1 VAKALLLREYQLTVG
16 YTPGPVLLAALVI
29 GVAGAAGLG
38 RARRSGQRSACLL
51 WVVVGAGLLLSADV
65 YLFTWRYQ
73 LPALVTLPPAGALGV
88 TALLG
93 RRMGVPDSPDDQA
106 GDVATP

>member
-1 VAKALLLREYQLTVG
+1 VANARLLREYQLTVG
-16 YTPGPVLLAALVI
+16 YTPGPVLLAGLLV
-29 GVAGAAGLG
+29 GVAAAAGLG
-38 RARRSGQRSACLL
+38 RARRSGLRSACLL

-65 YLFTWRYQ
+65 YLFSWRYL

-93 RRMGVPDSPDDQA
+93 GRTARRVAHSPA
-106 GDVATP
+106 SSGSAV